1 MTDTQ
6 CVFHKEEGMGTGD
19 DVKNLEMRISK
30 LESMLS
36 ESVNRRQVSDI
47 SADEL
52 RAYQKVRDVVAADW
66 GEFCGINDCFRCIV
80 VRCIRYDPVP
90 IPIPRP
96 CDVECSCGPCNIGR
110 FGGGMGRFSGL
121 GG

>member
-1 MTDTQ
+1 MAQ
-6 CVFHKEEGMGTGD
+6 SD
-19 DVKNLEMRISK
+19 DLKKLEMRIDK

-36 ESVNRRQVSDI
+36 SSARAREAADLT
-47 SADEL
+47 ADEIK
-52 RAYQKVRDVVAADW
+52 AYQKVRDVVAADY

-80 VRCIRYDPVP
+80 FRCLRCYEPVP

-96 CDVECSCGPCNIGR
+96 CDVECSCGPCNVGR
-110 FGGGMGRFSGL
+110 FGGGAGRFSGL